1 MNKIN
6 YQKELDKVIE
16 VLQRQG
22 RVPRLLLHSCCA
34 PCSSYVL
41 EYLSRYFEIT
51 VFYYNPNIYPPEE
64 FGKRVEE
71 QKRLIAQLPAEHL
84 ISFLDGPYEPERF
97 YEMARGLEQVPEGGE
112 RCFKCYRLRLT
123 ETAEMARAG
132 KYDYFTTTLS
142 ISPLKNAEK
151 LNEIGG
157 QLAKDYGVDYL
168 YSDFKKRNGYKRST
182 ELSREYGLYR
192 QDYCGCVFSM
202 RERRAQQ
209 EAAARQEPA
218 EPKLFL

>member
-71 QKRLIAQLPAEHL
+71 QKRLIAQLPAEHP

-97 YEMARGLEQVPEGGE
+97 YEMARGLEQVPEGGA

-123 ETAEMARAG
+123 ETAEMACAG

-218 EPKLFL
+218 EQKLFL

>member
-71 QKRLIAQLPAEHL
+71 QKRLIAQLPAEHP

-97 YEMARGLEQVPEGGE
+97 YEMARGLEQVPEGGA

-202 RERRAQQ
+202 RERRTQQ
-209 EAAARQEPA
+209 KAAIKEI
-218 EPKLFL
+218 

>member
-71 QKRLIAQLPAEHL
+71 QKRLIAQLPAEHP

-97 YEMARGLEQVPEGGE
+97 YEMARGLEQIPEGGE
-112 RCFKCYRLRLT
+112 RCFKCYHLRLS

-218 EPKLFL
+218 EQKLFL

>member
-71 QKRLIAQLPAEHL
+71 QKRLIAQLPAEHP

-202 RERRAQQ
+202 RERRTQQ
-209 EAAARQEPA
+209 KAAIKEI
-218 EPKLFL
+218 

>member
-71 QKRLIAQLPAEHL
+71 QKRLIAQLPAEHP

-97 YEMARGLEQVPEGGE
+97 YEMARGLEQIPEGGE
-112 RCFKCYRLRLT
+112 RCFKCYRLRLS

-202 RERRAQQ
+202 RERRAQ
-209 EAAARQEPA
+209 
-218 EPKLFL
+218 